1 MLEKILVKEVVAP
14 ILIIIISFIVNK
26 VAKTLLK
33 RAFKIKKNI
42 SKKQKTVY
50 SLTSNIIK
58 YFIMIIAFLM
68 ILDVYGVDT
77 KTLIASLGVL
87 GLVVGLALQ
96 DILKDFIS
104 GLFIIFENQYCLGD
118 TISVSNF
125 KGEVISL
132 GLKTTKIKSYTGEVQ
147 IISNR
152 NISEVINYSQMD
164 SLAIIDVGIAYEE
177 DYDKVEKVIEKLL
190 DRLNTEKSIPNLKSD
205 IELLGINK
213 LGDSSVEIRITAST
227 VAGEQFTTERL
238 IRREIK
244 KCFDKENI
252 KIPYPQIEVHDG
264 KRV

>member
-1 MLEKILVKEVVAP
+1 MLEKILIKEVVAP
-14 ILIIIISFIVNK
+14 ILIVIISFIVYRI
-26 VAKTLLK
+26 AKTLLK
-33 RAFKIKKNI
+33 RAFKIKKTV
-42 SKKQKTVY
+42 SKKQKTIY
-50 SLTSNIIK
+50 SLTSNIVK

-118 TISVSNF
+118 TISVNNF

-132 GLKTTKIKSYTGEVQ
+132 GLKTTRIRSYTGEVQ

-164 SLAIIDVGIAYEE
+164 SLAIVDVGVAYEE
-177 DYDKVEKVIEKLL
+177 DYDKVEKTVEKLL
-190 DRLNTEKSIPNLKSD
+190 NKLNSEKSIPNLKSD
-205 IELLGINK
+205 LNLLGITK
-213 LGDSSVEIRITAST
+213 LGDSSVEIRIVAET
-227 VAGEQFTTERL
+227 VAGEQFGVERL
-238 IRREIK
+238 IRKEIK